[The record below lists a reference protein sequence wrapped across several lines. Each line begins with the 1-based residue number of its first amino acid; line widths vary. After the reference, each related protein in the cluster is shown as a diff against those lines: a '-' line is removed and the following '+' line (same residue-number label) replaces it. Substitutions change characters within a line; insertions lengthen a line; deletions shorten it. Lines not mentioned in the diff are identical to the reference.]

1 MKRFLATAAA
11 IVLCNAPALA
21 ASPPVF
27 NWTGF
32 YVGGHV
38 GSGVQDGQLSGLPA
52 GSTFGIPVV
61 TVVPTPPIAFHS
73 NGVVAGGQ
81 LGYNVQWL
89 SNWVAGVEADFSHSH
104 SSSSGAFSIPGFP
117 FPGPNGTAEFKTDSL
132 ATLRGRLGY
141 AAGNLLFYGTGGLAW
156 TRASLTTSGST
167 FCFCIPFFIG
177 FVPFAS
183 SDSRWVQGWTAGG
196 GVDYAFAPNW
206 FVRLEYLR
214 VDFGTKNFTVDPAL
228 GSTLPLASRFD
239 VVRFGLN
246 YKFGN

>member
-1 MKRFLATAAA
+1 VKRFLAATAVIA
-11 IVLCNAPALA
+11 LCSAPALA
-21 ASPPVF
+21 APPPVF

-32 YVGGHV
+32 YVGGHI
-38 GSGVQDGQLSGLPA
+38 GSSVQHGQLNGLPI
-52 GSTFGIPVV
+52 GSTFIGP
-61 TVVPTPPIAFHS
+61 VPTPAIEFR
-73 NGVVAGGQ
+73 NDGVVLGGQ
-81 LGYNVQWL
+81 LGYNLQLL
-89 SNWVAGVEADFSHSH
+89 SNWVAGVEADISRSHR
-104 SSSSGAFSIPGFP
+104 SSSGSFNIPGFP
-117 FPGPNGTAEFKTDSL
+117 FPGSSGTAEFKTDSF

-156 TRASLTTSGST
+156 TRASLSTSGSA
-167 FCFCIPFFIG
+167 FCFCIPVFVGFF
-177 FVPFAS
+177 PFAS
-183 SDSRWVQGWTAGG
+183 SDSHWVQGWTAGG

-214 VDFGTKNFTVDPAL
+214 VDFGTKNFVVDPVL